1 MGPPMY
7 MQDNCGS
14 ITPGVLR
21 SFVPHVG
28 GALREFTLG
37 LSYSLTDE
45 DVFSFVSLLP
55 HLEHLHLQYYLAS
68 FDN

>member
-1 MGPPMY
+1 

-21 SFVPHVG
+21 SFVPHVWET
-28 GALREFTLG
+28 LREFTLG
-37 LSYSLTDE
+37 LSYSLTDD
-45 DVFSFVSLLP
+45 DVFSFIAQLP
-55 HLEHLHLQYYLAS
+55 HLEWLHLQYYLAS